1 MKQFDTIIQNGT
13 VVFPDGSKQTNIAIK
28 GGKIAEIGE
37 SISGEAEHVID
48 AEGQF
53 VLPGMIDV
61 HVHFSDPGRD
71 YWEGFHTGSQMMA
84 AGGCTTYF
92 DMPLNGIPST
102 IDKDALY
109 QKANKGNQTSWTDF
123 ALWGGLVPGN
133 EPHLAELAEEG
144 VIGFKAFLST
154 TGNKEFENVDD
165 ITLLKG
171 MKVIAELGKVLALH
185 SESGPI
191 TDWLKE
197 EKEKAGLVS
206 ADDYLET
213 RPIAAEAE
221 AVQRALYYA
230 EVTGCPLHFVHISSA
245 EAIEKIEEAKRKGMN
260 VTVETCPHYLMF
272 NHHALQEKG
281 AIAKCAPPL
290 RQPEEQKK
298 LIELLINGKFDMIS
312 SDHSPCTSDLKDP
325 ATYNLFQAW
334 GGISGGQFSLL
345 SMMELALQHNIPFEH
360 VAKWTALNPAKRFG
374 LSSKGQIAEGYDADF
389 VLLSTDESFTV
400 TEENF
405 LAKNKI
411 SLYIGHTFP
420 CSIKKTIN
428 RGHVVYDQGVIS
440 AEQPGGQWIK
450 PGRIEEKTASS
461 VN

>member
-1 MKQFDTIIQNGT
+1 MTQFDLIIYNGN
-13 VVFPDGSKQTNIAIK
+13 VVLPEGVKKTNIGIK
-28 GGKIAEIGE
+28 DGKIAA
-37 SISGEAEHVID
+37 ISEELSGGADRTID
-48 AEGQF
+48 AKGQYVF
-53 VLPGMIDV
+53 PGMIDV

-102 IDKDALY
+102 VHKEALFA
-109 QKANKGNQTSWTDF
+109 KAEKGNEKSYTDF

-133 EPHLAELAEEG
+133 EADLPELAEEG

-165 ITLLKG
+165 FTLLNG
-171 MKVIAELGKVLALH
+171 MKIIAGLNKVLALH

-191 TDWLKE
+191 TDWLKS
-197 EKEKAGLVS
+197 EKEKAGKVS

-260 VTVETCPHYLMF
+260 VTVETCPHYLLY
-272 NHHALQEKG
+272 NHNALRERG
-281 AIAKCAPPL
+281 AVAKCAPPL
-290 RQPEEQKK
+290 RMPEEQQK
-298 LIELLINGKFDMIS
+298 LVQLLIDQKFDMIS

-325 ATYNLFQAW
+325 ETYNIFQAW

-345 SMMELALQHNIPFEH
+345 STIELALKHNIPFEH
-360 VAKWTALNPAKRFG
+360 VAQWTASNPAKRFG
-374 LSSKGQIAEGYDADF
+374 LESKGEIKEGFDADIALVSIEEPF
-389 VLLSTDESFTV
+389 AV

-420 CSIKKTIN
+420 CKIVSTIN
-428 RGHVVYDQGVIS
+428 RGQVVYANGVIS
-440 AEQPGGQWIK
+440 DQPPVGRWTK
-450 PGRIEEKTASS
+450 P
-461 VN
+461 N

>member
-1 MKQFDTIIQNGT
+1 MKSFDTIIQNGT
-13 VVFPDGSKQTNIAIK
+13 VVFENEVKKVAVALKD
-28 GGKIAEIGE
+28 GKIAAIGDA
-37 SISGEAEHVID
+37 ISGEAKHTIN
-48 AEGQF
+48 AEGQYLF
-53 VLPGMIDV
+53 PGMIDV
-61 HVHFSDPGRD
+61 HVHFSDPGRE

-102 IDKDALY
+102 INKDALY
-109 QKANKGNQTSWTDF
+109 QKADKGNQTSWTDF

-133 EPHLAELAEEG
+133 ESDLAELAEEG

-165 ITLLKG
+165 LTLLKG
-171 MKVIAELGKVLALH
+171 MKIIAGLGKVLALH

-191 TDWLKE
+191 TDWLKQ
-197 EKEKAGLVS
+197 EKEQAGLVS

-213 RPIAAEAE
+213 RPVAAEAE

-245 EAIEKIEEAKRKGMN
+245 EAIEKIEAAKLKGMK

-272 NHHALQEKG
+272 NHQALRDRG
-281 AIAKCAPPL
+281 AVAKCAPPL
-290 RQPEEQKK
+290 RMPDEQKK

-325 ATYNLFQAW
+325 ETYNLFEAW

-345 SMMELALQHNIPFEH
+345 FMLELAVKHEIPLERI
-360 VAKWTALNPAKRFG
+360 AQWTALNPAEQFG
-374 LSSKGQIAEGYDADF
+374 LSSKGQIKEGYDADL
-389 VLLSTDESFTV
+389 VLVAMDEPFTV

-420 CSIKKTIN
+420 CTVKTTIS
-428 RGHVVYDQGVIS
+428 RGQVVFENEAIT
-440 AEQPGGQWIK
+440 GQAAGRWTK
-450 PGRIEEKTASS
+450 PNQVKEKTTGS

>member
-1 MKQFDTIIQNGT
+1 MKPFDTIIQNGT
-13 VVFPDGSKQTNIAIK
+13 VVFRDEVKKAEIAIK
-28 GGKIAEIGE
+28 DGKIAAIGE
-37 SISGEAEHVID
+37 AISGEAERVIN

-53 VLPGMIDV
+53 VFPGMIDV
-61 HVHFSDPGRD
+61 HVHFSDPGRE

-109 QKANKGNQTSWTDF
+109 QKAEKGNQTSWTDF

-133 EPHLAELAEEG
+133 EPQLAELAEEG

-165 ITLLKG
+165 RTLLKG
-171 MKVIAELGKVLALH
+171 MKIIAGLGKVLALH

-197 EKEKAGLVS
+197 EKEQAGLVS

-213 RPIAAEAE
+213 RPIAAESE

-245 EAIEKIEEAKRKGMN
+245 EAIEKIEEAKRKGMK
-260 VTVETCPHYLMF
+260 VTVETCPHYLLF
-272 NHHALQEKG
+272 NHQALREHG

-290 RQPEEQKK
+290 RMPEEQQK
-298 LIELLINGKFDMIS
+298 LIDLLIDQKFDMIS

-325 ATYNLFQAW
+325 ATYNLFEAW

-345 SMMELALQHNIPFEH
+345 SMLELALQHNIPFEH
-360 VAKWTALNPAKRFG
+360 VAQWTAFNPAKQFG
-374 LSSKGQIAEGYDADF
+374 LSSKGQIAEGYDADL
-389 VLLSTDESFTV
+389 VMLAIDEPFTV

-420 CSIKKTIN
+420 CTVKKTIN
-428 RGHVVYDQGVIS
+428 RGQIVYEQGSIS
-440 AEQPGGQWIK
+440 ADQPGGQWIK
-450 PGRIEEKTASS
+450 PSQEKKAAGSAY
-461 VN
+461 

>member
-1 MKQFDTIIQNGT
+1 MKPFDTIIQNGT
-13 VVFPDGSKQTNIAIK
+13 VVFQNEVKKAEVAIK
-28 GGKIAEIGE
+28 DGKIVAIGE
-37 SISGEAEHVID
+37 AISGEAERIIN
-48 AEGQF
+48 AEGQYVF
-53 VLPGMIDV
+53 PGMIDV

-102 IDKDALY
+102 INKDALY
-109 QKANKGNQTSWTDF
+109 QKAEKGNRTSWTDF

-133 EPHLAELAEEG
+133 EPHLAELAKEG

-165 ITLLKG
+165 VTLLKG
-171 MKVIAELGKVLALH
+171 MKIIAGLGKVLALH

-197 EKEKAGLVS
+197 EKEQAGLLS

-245 EAIEKIEEAKRKGMN
+245 EAIEKIEEAKRKGMK
-260 VTVETCPHYLMF
+260 VTVETCPHYLLF
-272 NHHALQEKG
+272 NHQALRDHG

-290 RQPEEQKK
+290 RMPEEQQK
-298 LIELLINGKFDMIS
+298 LIDLLIDQKFDMIS

-325 ATYNLFQAW
+325 ATYNLFEAW

-345 SMMELALQHNIPFEH
+345 SMLELALQHNIPFEH
-360 VAKWTALNPAKRFG
+360 VAQWTALNPAKQFG
-374 LSSKGQIAEGYDADF
+374 LSSKGQIAEGYDADL
-389 VLLSTDESFTV
+389 VMLSIDEPFTV

-420 CSIKKTIN
+420 CTVKKTMN
-428 RGHVVYDQGVIS
+428 RGQIVYEQGAIS
-440 AEQPGGQWIK
+440 ADQPGGQWIK
-450 PGRIEEKTASS
+450 PGQEKKAAGS
-461 VN
+461 VH